1 MFLEPKHNAI
11 HSRMTREIEYK
22 FLPQDPFFRPK
33 GQTDFIEQGF
43 FFLDGTS
50 EGRLIGDVFALYAT
64 RGGPEVFRFQLPASD
79 ANALRTDLGPTEAFG
94 QNWYA
99 RPRIVSTES
108 GQHALMTL
116 KGPGTHNDIERPEY
130 EYPID
135 LADSRRLLNLTG
147 SARIDKT
154 RTHMIDDGWHWEVD
168 SMKGRLEKLGIVFCE
183 IELPSIETVYSKP
196 AWVGENVTGRKEFK
210 NVALAKGKPLPN
222 SYLRWLQGKASHPF
236 KGGV

>member
-1 MFLEPKHNAI
+1 
-11 HSRMTREIEYK
+11 MTREIEYK
-22 FLPQDPFFRPK
+22 FLPKDPRFRPE
-33 GQTDFIEQGF
+33 GETDFIEQGF

-64 RGGPEVFRFQLPASD
+64 RGGPEVFRFRLPASD

-99 RPRIVSTES
+99 RPRLVSTDA

-116 KGPGTHNDIERPEY
+116 KGPGTNNDIERPEY

-147 SARIDKT
+147 DARIDKT
-154 RTHMIDDGWHWEVD
+154 RTHMINDGWHWEVD
-168 SMKGRLEKLGIVFCE
+168 VMKGRLEDLGIVFCE
-183 IELPSIETVYSKP
+183 IELPAVDTTFSTP
-196 AWVGENVTGRKEFK
+196 NWVGENVTGHKAFK
-210 NVALAKGKPLPN
+210 NVAIAKGKPLPAT
-222 SYLRWLQGKASHPF
+222 YLAWLKGKAAHPLND
-236 KGGV
+236 GVS